1 MVIICNHQSIVFIVI
16 IVLTTELDQS
26 SQFGVSQCLSSKTYI
41 YIGITCNHELQHIN
55 IRYYRINNHH
65 DWWFINESNM
75 HSYRMLY
82 FFGAQTFDKHLTKC
96 PAAGGYWPWRFWEG
110 PVPPWT
116 RVHCRPAVK
125 DLALCIYIYVGF
137 YIRLIIYRYL

>member
-55 IRYYRINNHH
+55 IRYYRLELIIIMIDDSSMNP
-65 DWWFINESNM
+65 ICTVIECYIS
-75 HSYRMLY
+75 SVP
-82 FFGAQTFDKHLTKC
+82 KHLTKC
-96 PAAGGYWPWRFWEG
+96 PAAGGY
-110 PVPPWT
+110 
-116 RVHCRPAVK
+116 
-125 DLALCIYIYVGF
+125 
-137 YIRLIIYRYL
+137 